1 MAGLTLEWVYELL
14 RGLGRLFL
22 HPMFYYVFI
31 LATLLGIARVKRE
44 RHDFHV
50 RAENAYYEV
59 QQVLPLGLILGLI
72 LSIVMIVIGVV
83 IPIEMIIF
91 VALFTFILSLTTKM
105 RWLAP
110 VYTVGLAFFATLFFL
125 SKEWAFPLVESGT
138 PDWNINLLPPM
149 AVLLGLIVI
158 AEGIFISKNGIKGTS
173 PKIIISKRGLRVG
186 IHEVSRVWMLPVF
199 LLIPGDAIS
208 APFSWWPVFSIGSE
222 TYSILV
228 VPFAIGFYQQ
238 IYSALPA
245 VVLKQFGKKVINL
258 GIILTVLSAVGYW
271 VPLASIVVV
280 ALAMIA
286 RELLSMRLRL
296 KEENSPLY
304 FSRKQKGVMIL
315 GVIPD
320 TPAEKMGLGIGE
332 VITKVNGIHVNSEDS
347 FYDALEINRAH
358 CKLEVVDV
366 NDQIRYVQRAL
377 YEGDPYKLGILFVLD
392 EKTAN

>member
-31 LATLLGIARVKRE
+31 LAVLLGIARVKRE

-59 QQVLPLGLILGLI
+59 RQVLPLGLILGLI
-72 LSIVMIVIGVV
+72 FSILLIVIGIV

-158 AEGIFISKNGIKGTS
+158 AEGIFISKNGIRGTS
-173 PKIIISKRGLRVG
+173 PKIIISKRGLRAG

-238 IYSALPA
+238 IYSTLPA
-245 VVLKQFGKKVINL
+245 VALKEFGKKVINL

-280 ALAMIA
+280 ALAMIV

-304 FSRKQKGVMIL
+304 FSRKQQGVMIL

-320 TPAEKMGLGIGE
+320 SPAEKMGLGIGE
-332 VITKVNGIHVNSEDS
+332 VIMKANGIHVNSEDS

>member
-1 MAGLTLEWVYELL
+1 MAGLILEWVYELL

-31 LATLLGIARVKRE
+31 LAVLLGIARVKRE

-72 LSIVMIVIGVV
+72 LSIVMIVIGIV

-125 SKEWAFPLVESGT
+125 SKEWVFPLVESGT

-258 GIILTVLSAVGYW
+258 GIILTVLSVVGYW

-304 FSRKQKGVMIL
+304 FSRKQQGVMIL

-332 VITKVNGIHVNSEDS
+332 VITKANGIHVNSEDS

-366 NDQIRYVQRAL
+366 NDQIRFVQRAL

>member
-1 MAGLTLEWVYELL
+1 MAGLTFEWVYELL

-59 QQVLPLGLILGLI
+59 KQVLPLGLILGLI

-138 PDWNINLLPPM
+138 PQWNINLLPPM

-258 GIILTVLSAVGYW
+258 GIILTVLSVVGYW

>member
-31 LATLLGIARVKRE
+31 LAALLGIARVKRE

-59 QQVLPLGLILGLI
+59 RQVLPLGLILGLI
-72 LSIVMIVIGVV
+72 FSILMIVIGVV

-125 SKEWAFPLVESGT
+125 SKEWVFPLVESGT
-138 PDWNINLLPPM
+138 PDWNINLLPPT

-208 APFSWWPVFSIGSE
+208 APFAWWPVFSIGSE

-238 IYSALPA
+238 IYSTLPA

-366 NDQIRYVQRAL
+366 NDQIRFVQRAL

>member
-31 LATLLGIARVKRE
+31 LAALLGIARVKRE
-44 RHDFHV
+44 RRDFHV

-59 QQVLPLGLILGLI
+59 RQVLPLGLILGLI
-72 LSIVMIVIGVV
+72 LSIILIVIGIV

-173 PKIIISKRGLRVG
+173 PKIIISKRGLRAG

-238 IYSALPA
+238 IYSTLPA
-245 VVLKQFGKKVINL
+245 VALKEFGKKVINL

-280 ALAMIA
+280 ALAMIV

-304 FSRKQKGVMIL
+304 FSRKQQGVMIL

-320 TPAEKMGLGIGE
+320 SPAEKMGLGIGE
-332 VITKVNGIHVNSEDS
+332 VIMKANGIHVNSEDS

>member
-31 LATLLGIARVKRE
+31 LAAWLGITRVKRE

-50 RAENAYYEV
+50 RAENAYYEAR
-59 QQVLPLGLILGLI
+59 QVLPLGLILGLI
-72 LSIVMIVIGVV
+72 LSILMIVIGIV

-110 VYTVGLAFFATLFFL
+110 VYTVGLAFFAALFFL

-138 PDWNINLLPPM
+138 PQWNINLLPPM

-173 PKIIISKRGLRVG
+173 PKIIKSKRGLRVG

-208 APFSWWPVFSIGSE
+208 ASFSWWPVFSIGSE

-238 IYSALPA
+238 IYSTLPA
-245 VVLKQFGKKVINL
+245 VALKEFGKKVINL

-280 ALAMIA
+280 ALAMIV
-286 RELLSMRLRL
+286 REVLSMRLRL

-304 FSRKQKGVMIL
+304 FSRKQQGVMIL
-315 GVIPD
+315 GVIPGS
-320 TPAEKMGLGIGE
+320 PAEKMDLEVGE
-332 VITKVNGIHVNSEDS
+332 VIMKVNGIYVNSEDS
-347 FYDALEINRAH
+347 FYDALEVNRAH

-366 NDQIRYVQRAL
+366 NDQIRFVQRAL
-377 YEGDPYKLGILFVLD
+377 YEGEPYKLGILFVLD

>member
-31 LATLLGIARVKRE
+31 LAAWLGITRVKRE

-50 RAENAYYEV
+50 RAENAYYEAR
-59 QQVLPLGLILGLI
+59 QVLPLGLILGLI
-72 LSIVMIVIGVV
+72 LSILMIVIGIV

-138 PDWNINLLPPM
+138 PQWNINLLPPM

-173 PKIIISKRGLRVG
+173 PKIIKSKRGLRVG

-208 APFSWWPVFSIGSE
+208 ASFSWWPVFSIGSE

-238 IYSALPA
+238 IYSTLPA
-245 VVLKQFGKKVINL
+245 VALKEFGKKVINL
-258 GIILTVLSAVGYW
+258 GIILTVLSVVGYW

-280 ALAMIA
+280 ALAMIV
-286 RELLSMRLRL
+286 REVLSMRLRL

-304 FSRKQKGVMIL
+304 FSRKQQGVMIL
-315 GVIPD
+315 GVIPGS
-320 TPAEKMGLGIGE
+320 PAEKMDLEVGE
-332 VITKVNGIHVNSEDS
+332 VIMKVNGIYVNSDDS
-347 FYDALEINRAH
+347 FYDALEVNRAH

-366 NDQIRYVQRAL
+366 NDQIRFVQRAL
-377 YEGDPYKLGILFVLD
+377 YEGEPYKLGILFVLD

>member
-31 LATLLGIARVKRE
+31 LAALLGIARVKRE

-72 LSIVMIVIGVV
+72 LSIVMIVIGIV

-258 GIILTVLSAVGYW
+258 GIILTVLSVVGYW

-332 VITKVNGIHVNSEDS
+332 VITKANGIHVNSEDS

-366 NDQIRYVQRAL
+366 NDQIRFVQRAL

>member
-1 MAGLTLEWVYELL
+1 MTLEWVYELL

-31 LATLLGIARVKRE
+31 LAALLGIARVKRE
-44 RHDFHV
+44 RQDFHV
-50 RAENAYYEV
+50 RAENAYYELR
-59 QQVLPLGLILGLI
+59 QVLPLGLILGLI
-72 LSIVMIVIGVV
+72 VSIVMIVIGIV

-110 VYTVGLAFFATLFFL
+110 VYTVGLAFFATLLFL
-125 SKEWAFPLVESGT
+125 NKEWVFPLVESGT
-138 PDWNINLLPPM
+138 PQWNINLLPPM

-158 AEGIFISKNGIKGTS
+158 VEGVLISRNGIKGSS
-173 PKIIISKRGLRVG
+173 PKIIKSKRGLRVG

-199 LLIPGDAIS
+199 LLIPGDVIS

-228 VPFAIGFYQQ
+228 IPFAIGFYQQ
-238 IYSALPA
+238 VYSTLPA
-245 VVLKQFGKKVINL
+245 VALKQFGKKVINL
-258 GIILTVLSAVGYW
+258 GIILTVLSIVGYW
-271 VPLASIVVV
+271 VPLASIFVV

-304 FSRKQKGVMIL
+304 FSRKQQGVMIL
-315 GVIPD
+315 GIIPGS
-320 TPAEKMGLGIGE
+320 PAEKMDLKVGE
-332 VITKVNGIHVNSEDS
+332 VIMKVNGIHMNSGDS
-347 FYDALEINRAH
+347 FYDALEVNRAH

-366 NDQIRYVQRAL
+366 NDQIRFVQRAL
-377 YEGDPYKLGILFVLD
+377 YEGDPYKLGILFVHD

>member
-1 MAGLTLEWVYELL
+1 MAGLILEWVYELL

-31 LATLLGIARVKRE
+31 LAVLLGIARVKRE

-72 LSIVMIVIGVV
+72 LSIVMIVIGIV

-125 SKEWAFPLVESGT
+125 SKEWVFPLVESGT

-258 GIILTVLSAVGYW
+258 GIILTVLSVVGYW

-332 VITKVNGIHVNSEDS
+332 VITKANGIHVNSEDS

-366 NDQIRYVQRAL
+366 NDQIRFVQRAL

>member
-31 LATLLGIARVKRE
+31 LAVLLGIARVKRE

-72 LSIVMIVIGVV
+72 LSIVMIVIGIV

-258 GIILTVLSAVGYW
+258 GIILTVLSVVGYW

-332 VITKVNGIHVNSEDS
+332 VITKANGIHVNSEDS

-366 NDQIRYVQRAL
+366 NDQIRYRTKSTL
-377 YEGDPYKLGILFVLD
+377 
-392 EKTAN
+392 

>member
-31 LATLLGIARVKRE
+31 LAALLGIARVKRE

-173 PKIIISKRGLRVG
+173 PKVIISKRGLRAG

-258 GIILTVLSAVGYW
+258 GIILTVLSVVGYW

-280 ALAMIA
+280 ALAIIA

-332 VITKVNGIHVNSEDS
+332 VITKANGIHVNSEDS